1 MPEAKTFQDIAQT
14 FDERVRRIVWCTVS
28 TVDTKGRPFSRILH
42 PVWEGPKAPASGP
55 STGWIATGRQ
65 TLKTKHLAKNPMLAV
80 SYWDPAHD
88 TVIAQCRAEWCD
100 DEVTRRRIWE
110 LLASTPPPVGYDPGL
125 FFRGGVTDPGYGV
138 LRLEPTRV
146 ELWAGQDMMQGR
158 PPTVWKAMA

>member
-1 MPEAKTFQDIAQT
+1 MPEAKTFQDIAQI

-42 PVWEGPKAPASGP
+42 PIWEGA
-55 STGWIATGRQ
+55 TGWIATGRQ

-88 TVIAQCRAEWCD
+88 TVIAQCRAAWCD
-100 DEVTRRRIWE
+100 DEATKRRIWE
-110 LLASTPPPVGYDPGL
+110 LLASAPPPVGYDPGL

-138 LRLEPTRV
+138 LRLTPTRV

-158 PPTVWKAMA
+158 PPTVWKAKA